1 MKWSAHLARQLATWL
16 LVLPWLAAFGQYYAS
31 ACSPAPPNRSTSE
44 RFAEVSTVFAA
55 RVVRTELVESHGVVA
70 TFEVAEVFKGQPP
83 ADQKIRS
90 GVFIPGACGFP
101 LLVGA
106 TYLLFL
112 SEGQTH
118 IWLNDDSVRGTYVL
132 DYVPAAQK
140 FLAELRALAKH

>member
-1 MKWSAHLARQLATWL
+1 M
-16 LVLPWLAAFGQYYAS
+16 LVLPWLVILGQNDAS

-55 RVVRTELVESHGVVA
+55 RIIRTELVDSEGVVA
-70 TFEVAEVFKGQPP
+70 TFQVAEVFKGQPP

-90 GVFIPGACGFP
+90 DVFVPGACGFP

-106 TYLLFL
+106 TYILFL

-118 IWLNDDSVRGTYVL
+118 IWLNDDSVRGGYVL
-132 DYVPAAQK
+132 DYIPAAQK
-140 FLAELRALAKH
+140 LLAELRALAK